1 MGTGISIA
9 RSQVGNAPPDGGLAN
24 GELAYSFSSNK
35 LWIGQTDTAD
45 ATVTNEYI
53 GGKLL
58 VDKVANL
65 ESTLFGDSGLEVGQ
79 ITVTNTATLDTLVLT
94 TGLRN
99 GVLFRKANGEVGF
112 AAGTRGQ
119 FLTYDGNGDISF
131 ASSLD
136 GFEVKSVALFQANVE
151 IDGVLLSDNDVYAN
165 NIYIRSNLQVN
176 GDIILRGDHIN
187 IGDGGDVINLGAS
200 VNSSIIPTTS
210 NTQNL
215 GSVSQTWGTVYASQ
229 FVGDA
234 SLLTGIVT
242 TANSITLG
250 GPSEDGNITD
260 GAVKSLTSDTSTLD
274 AIDRINEAMFNIHKN
289 TFVRDINFSAAPSA
303 GGAGTSVELTISVTE
318 GNPNRYDIDWGD
330 GSWTNNTV
338 DTTPTHVYATNA
350 GSPFDVSVY
359 ARNTDGFGEGS
370 NTSLTKTDFITI
382 YTADPVVGFDIYNNL
397 TGPST
402 ITEANT
408 GEPVYL
414 ENTTTN
420 VANDATTATFSI
432 DWGDGSA
439 TVPVPSKVDAGGPQG
454 VRANKTYTTG
464 SGSSRFNVVLA
475 QNTHSTATPSIFP
488 LTDTQALK
496 VFDLNIANPN
506 DLSTKTIS
514 FGTASKGNS
523 PALAEGFV
531 DGTGTGVL
539 SAGDSIHR
547 ILSDGGT
554 TSTAAMTSYF
564 HTANTSA
571 IYGTVS
577 GTDQTLNPAH
587 TVDESGIDYYN
598 YNAAGQAVSAANR
611 IYAPSLFTTGTKA
624 TWTFSNDSFPPT
636 NPHSISLT
644 SEEGETNLLYLIKD
658 TLADAP
664 VVDVANASIIE
675 SGSPSY
681 NYVSGVPYYE
691 SGDTITATNIVVQNL
706 TGKTYANIATPFQLT
721 VTPVE
726 GSGGASTQSY
736 SYSQA
741 LSAGDRNAN
750 IPNVD
755 LSSVDIE
762 DLDIAIGSGGGTLE
776 FEFVATNVNGSNT
789 ETLSS
794 DIVQVFTGTPTLNEL
809 AIPVSDS
816 LGAGFDSDGLRVS
829 GFSGGT
835 PAFSGSTDYM
845 STAFWSE
852 PVTVAGTDEAIVRYN
867 ELKHFET
874 DLSSGY
880 LPAGPD
886 LATGRSG
893 TQYFRFAFKRTT
905 VSNIRFRL
913 TGKVSGFYIAAP
925 GTAVDSAS
933 GLNGWLDAGIQY
945 AGSGVPGSDTANGG
959 NGSNG
964 CASTGADIIVDGTT
978 YNNQAFDLTLG
989 TENLSNAFSNQML
1002 VTVALNSGD
1011 YLTAISVE
1019 AVT

>member
-35 LWIGQTDTAD
+35 LWIGQTDTVD
-45 ATVTNEYI
+45 APVTNEYI

-65 ESTLFGDSGLEVGQ
+65 ESTLFGATGLEVGQ
-79 ITVTNTATLDTLVLT
+79 ITITNTASIDTLILN

-99 GVLFRKANGEVGF
+99 GVLFRQGNGEIGF
-112 AAGTRGQ
+112 ATGTRGQ

-136 GFEVKSVALFQANVE
+136 GFEVQSVAIFEANVE

-165 NIYIRSNLQVN
+165 NVFIRSNLQVN
-176 GDIILRGDHIN
+176 GDIILRGDNIN

-215 GSVSQTWGTVYASQ
+215 GSVSQTWGTVYANQ

-242 TANSITLG
+242 TANSILLG
-250 GPSEDGNITD
+250 GPSEDANITD
-260 GAVKSLTSDTSTLD
+260 GAVKSLTSGTSTLD

-289 TFVRDINFSAAPSA
+289 TFVRDINFSAEPSA
-303 GGAGTSVELTISVTE
+303 GGAGTTVELTISVTE
-318 GNPNRYDIDWGD
+318 GNPNSYDIDWGD

-338 DTTPTHVYATNA
+338 DTTPTHLYATNV
-350 GSPFDVSVY
+350 GSPFDISVY
-359 ARNTDGFGEGS
+359 ARNTNGYGEGS

-382 YTADPVVGFDIYNNL
+382 YTADPVVGFNL
-397 TGPST
+397 FNSFANAPGL
-402 ITEANT
+402 EANT
-408 GEPVYL
+408 GENVYL
-414 ENTTTN
+414 RNTTTN
-420 VANDATTATFSI
+420 IANDETTASFSI
-432 DWGDGSA
+432 NWGDGSA
-439 TVPVPSKVDAGGPQG
+439 LVSVPSKVDTGGPQG
-454 VRANKTYTTG
+454 NDAIKTYANG
-464 SGSSRFNVVLA
+464 SGSSSFNVILS
-475 QNTHSTATPSIFP
+475 QLTHSTATPSIFP
-488 LTDTQALK
+488 LTGSQTIK
-496 VFDLNIANPN
+496 VFDLGISPPDN
-506 DLSTKTIS
+506 LSTKTIS
-514 FGTASKGNS
+514 FATPSKGNN
-523 PALAEGFV
+523 PALAVGYIYE
-531 DGTGTGVL
+531 DGY
-539 SAGDSIHR
+539 SAGDTIHR
-547 ILSDGGT
+547 IRPDGGT
-554 TSTAAMTSYF
+554 TSTTEMTSYF
-564 HTANTSA
+564 HTANTSTV
-571 IYGTVS
+571 YGKINKVVS
-577 GTDQTLNPAH
+577 NNDPYII
-587 TVDESGIDYYN
+587 DETGVDYYN
-598 YNAAGQAVSAANR
+598 YNAAGQSVSAANR
-611 IYAPSLFTTGTKA
+611 IFAKGLFTTGTKA
-624 TWTFSNDSFPPT
+624 RWTRSNDDFLQNSLT
-636 NPHSISLT
+636 SISLT
-644 SEEGETNLLYLIKD
+644 SEEGDTNLLHLISD
-658 TLADAP
+658 TLAVTP
-664 VVDVANASIIE
+664 TVDVSNSSIIE
-675 SGSPSY
+675 SGSPTY

-691 SGDTITATNIVVQNL
+691 SGETLTATNISVNNL
-706 TGKTYANIATPFQLT
+706 VAKTYAKIDAPFQLT
-721 VTPVE
+721 VTPTE
-726 GSGGASTQSY
+726 GSGGAVTQTY
-736 SYSQA
+736 TYAQA
-741 LSAGDRNAN
+741 LEAADRVDN
-750 IPNVD
+750 IPRMD
-755 LSSVDIE
+755 LYSVDIE
-762 DLDIAIGSGGGTLE
+762 DLDISIGSGSGSLE

-789 ETLSS
+789 GTLSS

-809 AIPVSDS
+809 SIPVSDS
-816 LGAGFDSDGLRVS
+816 LGAGFDSDGLRLS
-829 GFSGGT
+829 GFTGAT
-835 PAFSGSTDYM
+835 PTFSGSTDYM

-852 PVTVAGTDEAIVRYN
+852 PVTVAGTDEAIIRYN
-867 ELKHFET
+867 ELKHFDT

-880 LPAGPD
+880 LPVGPN

-905 VSNIRFRL
+905 VSNIRFRM

-925 GTAVDSAS
+925 GTAIDSAS

-989 TENLSNAFSNQML
+989 TENLSNAYSNQML
-1002 VTVALNSGD
+1002 VTIALNSGD